1 MTAATA
7 TPALP
12 TTFLQLDT
20 QAPYYK
26 WLVAAIVLVA
36 GATQTFAGPTINIA
50 IPRLMAAFGTDLAQT
65 QWVATAWLLTRTLVM
80 PLLGWLGG
88 MLGNRNLFVAI
99 MVGFIITTAGCGLAT
114 SLPMMIT
121 FRLLQGLVMG
131 TAEGLTT
138 VIMVSVFPP
147 HQRGMALGL
156 RAVGW
161 STGQIIFYTAGGY
174 LMEEVSWRLIF
185 FIGIPTGIIAAVS
198 GFLVLPKQ
206 RDYKS
211 EPIDSWGL
219 VALGSFLVPLLLVIS
234 FGRDDSTAA
243 STLFWLALGAI
254 GGGALFVMR
263 ELLTPYPIV
272 NLHLFRLP
280 IFRLICITAFFNN
293 MGLFG
298 AMFIVPIFLQQVI
311 GLSPLQAGLVLVP
324 ALIVSGFSGILMG
337 RMADLFPPPA
347 VVITVML
354 ALTVIFYSFSSVSAL
369 TALPVIVGYVIL
381 YRVCMTGSVTP
392 LALLAVRQL
401 EADQVRMGQGLLGVT
416 RSIGS
421 SLGVTVTSVVFERRR
436 VWHQLTAY
444 DTYNADS
451 PVHRD
456 TLAEVIDT
464 LQQAGMSG
472 AEASRAALGALRRQ
486 MDVGAITSAF
496 QDSFLLVCTCFLCAS
511 LPMIYLLFRSRHSR

>member
-7 TPALP
+7 TPAQP

-20 QAPYYK
+20 HAPHYK
-26 WLVAAIVLVA
+26 WLVAAIVLLA

-88 MLGNRNLFVAI
+88 MLGNRNLFVGI
-99 MVGFIITTAGCGLAT
+99 MVGFIVTTTGCGLAT

-131 TAEGLTT
+131 TAEGLTA
-138 VIMVSVFPP
+138 VIMVTVFPP

-156 RAVGW
+156 RALGW
-161 STGQIIFYTAGGY
+161 STGQVIFYTAGGY
-174 LMEEVSWRLIF
+174 LMEEISWRLIF
-185 FIGIPTGIIAAVS
+185 FIGIPTGVIAAIA
-198 GFLVLPKQ
+198 GFLVLPQQ
-206 RDYKS
+206 REYRGEPVDY
-211 EPIDSWGL
+211 WGL
-219 VALGSFLVPLLLVIS
+219 AALGGFLVPLLLVIS
-234 FGRDDSTAA
+234 FGRDDTTATA
-243 STLFWLALGAI
+243 TLVWLALGAI
-254 GGGALFVMR
+254 IGGGCFVGR
-263 ELLTPYPIV
+263 ELLAQHPAV
-272 NLHLFRLP
+272 NIRLFRLP
-280 IFRLICITAFFNN
+280 IFRVICVTAFFNN

-298 AMFIVPIFLQQVI
+298 ALFIVPIFLQQVL

-324 ALIVSGFSGILMG
+324 ALIISGFSGILMG
-337 RMADLFPPPA
+337 RLADIFPPPA

-354 ALTVIFYSFSSVSAL
+354 ALTIIFYAFSSVSAL
-369 TALPVIVGYVIL
+369 TAIPVIVGYVIL

-392 LALLAVRQL
+392 LALLAVRNL
-401 EADQVRMGQGLLGVT
+401 ETDQVRMGQGLLGVT

-436 VWHQLTAY
+436 IWHQLTAY

-451 PVHRD
+451 PVHQD
-456 TLAEVIDT
+456 TLAQITDA
-464 LQQAGMSG
+464 LHNAGISG
-472 AEASRAALGALRRQ
+472 AAASRAALGAIRRQ
-486 MDVGAITSAF
+486 MDVEAVTSAF
-496 QDSFLLVCTCFLCAS
+496 QDSFLLVCVCFLCAS
-511 LPMIYLLFRSRHSR
+511 LPMAYMLLSRQHQR